1 MSSVAVARAE
11 FFRPKTEDTLGL
23 GMVLALAAHLL
34 LVLAL
39 AFGVSWRTNTPVI
52 AEAEVWAEVP
62 KAAAPAEEPPP
73 PPPTP
78 VKETP
83 PPPPPVAQAEPEPVP
98 EPEADIP
105 SAPVPKAK
113 RKKET
118 PVPPVAKVEPPP
130 KPKKKPAQPKETFIN
145 EPPVVA
151 KKPKTPPV
159 PPTKPATPTDAP
171 TVSSAERDARRKVA
185 MQRMMKDLGSLGTSE
200 QSAGPSASY
209 QGKIRARIIPNI
221 TFLMDEGNGNPTA
234 WVEIRCAP
242 DGTILSRRL
251 LDPSGSPAWDK
262 AVLDGIDKTR
272 SLPFDERGRLP
283 DTVFQIG
290 ISPRDR

>member
-1 MSSVAVARAE
+1 MSGMAAVRAE
-11 FFRPKTEDTLGL
+11 VFRPKAEDTLGL
-23 GMVLALAAHLL
+23 GAILALAAHLL

-39 AFGVSWRTNTPVI
+39 AFGVSWRTHTPDV
-52 AEAEVWAEVP
+52 AEAEVWSEVP
-62 KAAAPAEEPPP
+62 TAAAPATEPPP

-78 VKETP
+78 VEETP
-83 PPPPPVAQAEPEPVP
+83 PPPPVPQVEPEPEPEPVAEIQKKP
-98 EPEADIP
+98 E
-105 SAPVPKAK
+105 PKAK
-113 RKKET
+113 PKKEK
-118 PVPPVAKVEPPP
+118 PLPPVAKVEPKKE
-130 KPKKKPAQPKETFIN
+130 KPKKEKPPKETFIT
-145 EPPVVA
+145 EKPAPA
-151 KKPKTPPV
+151 KKPVPSTPP
-159 PPTKPATPTDAP
+159 TP
-171 TVSSAERDARRKVA
+171 TVSTAEREAQRKAA

-200 QSAGPSASY
+200 HSAGPSASY
-209 QGKIRARIIPNI
+209 VGKLRARIIPNI

-234 WVEIRCAP
+234 FVEIRCAP

-272 SLPFDERGRLP
+272 SLPFDEKGRLP

>member
-1 MSSVAVARAE
+1 MSSMAMARAE
-11 FFRPKTEDTLGL
+11 VFRPKAEDTLGL
-23 GMVLALAAHLL
+23 GLGLALAAHLL

-39 AFGVSWRTNTPVI
+39 AFGVNWRTHTPVI

-73 PPPTP
+73 PTP
-78 VKETP
+78 VEEAP
-83 PPPPPVAQAEPEPVP
+83 PPPTPVAQAEPEPAP

-113 RKKET
+113 RKKEK
-118 PVPPVAKVEPPP
+118 PLPPVAKVEPPP
-130 KPKKKPAQPKETFIN
+130 KPKKKAPPPKETFIN

-151 KKPKTPPV
+151 KKPKTPAA
-159 PPTKPATPTDAP
+159 PPTTP
-171 TVSSAERDARRKVA
+171 TVSTAEREAQRKAA

-200 QSAGPSASY
+200 QSAGPSANY
-209 QGKIRARIIPNI
+209 VGKLRARIIPNI
-221 TFLMDEGNGNPTA
+221 TFLMDEGSGNPTA
-234 WVEIRCAP
+234 FVEIRCAP

>member
-1 MSSVAVARAE
+1 MAMARAE
-11 FFRPKTEDTLGL
+11 VSRPKAEDTLGL

-39 AFGVSWRTNTPVI
+39 AFGVSWRTHTPVI

-73 PPPTP
+73 PTP
-78 VKETP
+78 VEETP
-83 PPPPPVAQAEPEPVP
+83 TPPPVAQAEPEPVP

-113 RKKET
+113 RKKEK
-118 PVPPVAKVEPPP
+118 PLPPVAKVEPPP
-130 KPKKKPAQPKETFIN
+130 KPKKKPAPPKETFIT

-159 PPTKPATPTDAP
+159 PPASATP
-171 TVSSAERDARRKVA
+171 TVSSAERETQRKAA

-209 QGKIRARIIPNI
+209 QGKIRSRIIPNI

-262 AVLDGIDKTR
+262 AVLDGVDKTR
-272 SLPFDERGRLP
+272 SLPLDERGRLP

>member
-11 FFRPKTEDTLGL
+11 VFRPKTEDTLGL

-52 AEAEVWAEVP
+52 AEAEIWSEVP
-62 KAAAPAEEPPP
+62 TAAAPTEAPPP

-78 VKETP
+78 VEETP
-83 PPPPPVAQAEPEPVP
+83 PPPPPVAQVEPEPAP

-113 RKKET
+113 RKKEK
-118 PVPPVAKVEPPP
+118 PLPPVAKVEPPP
-130 KPKKKPAQPKETFIN
+130 KPKKKPPEPKETFIN
-145 EPPVVA
+145 EPVVA
-151 KKPKTPPV
+151 KKPKTPPA
-159 PPTKPATPTDAP
+159 PPATPATPT
-171 TVSSAERDARRKVA
+171 VSAAEREAQRKSA
-185 MQRMMKDLGSLGTSE
+185 LQRMMKDLGSLGTSE
-200 QSAGPSASY
+200 RSAGPTASGNY
-209 QGKIRARIIPNI
+209 KGKIRARIIPNI
-221 TFLMDEGNGNPTA
+221 TFLMDEGSSNPTA
-234 WVEIRCAP
+234 WVQIRVAP
-242 DGTILSRRL
+242 DGTILSSRL
-251 LDPSGSPAWDK
+251 MDSSGSAGWDK

-272 SLPFDERGRLP
+272 SLPLDEKGRIP
-283 DTVFQIG
+283 DSVFEIG

>member
-1 MSSVAVARAE
+1 MSSVTVARAE
-11 FFRPKTEDTLGL
+11 VFRPKVEDTLGL
-23 GMVLALAAHLL
+23 GMVLALGAHLL

-39 AFGVSWRTNTPVI
+39 AFGVNWRKQTPVI
-52 AEAEVWAEVP
+52 AEAEIWAEVP
-62 KAAAPAEEPPP
+62 TAAAPAEEPPP
-73 PPPTP
+73 PPTP
-78 VKETP
+78 IEETPP

-113 RKKET
+113 RKKEK
-118 PVPPVAKVEPPP
+118 PLPPVAKVEPPP
-130 KPKKKPAQPKETFIN
+130 KPKKKPPQPKETFIN

-159 PPTKPATPTDAP
+159 PPASATPT
-171 TVSSAERDARRKVA
+171 VSTAEREAQRKAA

-200 QSAGPSASY
+200 QSAGPSANY
-209 QGKIRARIIPNI
+209 VGKLRARIIPNI
-221 TFLMDEGNGNPTA
+221 TFLMDEGSGNPTA
-234 WVEIRCAP
+234 FVEIRCAP

-272 SLPFDERGRLP
+272 SLPLDERGRLP

>member
-1 MSSVAVARAE
+1 MSEVAVVRAE
-11 FFRPKTEDTLGL
+11 GFRPKTEDTLGL
-23 GMVLALAAHLL
+23 GMVMAVGAHLL

-39 AFGVSWRTNTPVI
+39 ALSVNWRTHTPVI
-52 AEAEVWAEVP
+52 AEAEVWSEVP
-62 KAAAPAEEPPP
+62 VAAAPAAEPP

-78 VKETP
+78 VEKTP
-83 PPPPPVAQAEPEPVP
+83 PPPPPVAQAEPEPAP
-98 EPEADIP
+98 APEADIP

-113 RKKET
+113 PKKDK
-118 PVPPVAKVEPPP
+118 PLPPVAKVEPKKD
-130 KPKKKPAQPKETFIN
+130 KPKKEKPPKETFIN
-145 EPPVVA
+145 DKPVVA
-151 KKPKTPPV
+151 KTPP
-159 PPTKPATPTDAP
+159 KATPTPPTP
-171 TVSSAERDARRKVA
+171 TVSNAEREAQRKAA

-200 QSAGPSASY
+200 KSAGPSTSY
-209 QGKIRARIIPNI
+209 TAKLRARIIPNI
-221 TFLMDEGNGNPTA
+221 TFLMDEGSGNPTA
-234 WVEIRCAP
+234 FVEIRCAP

-272 SLPFDERGRLP
+272 SLPLDERGRLP

>member
-1 MSSVAVARAE
+1 MSSMAMARAE
-11 FFRPKTEDTLGL
+11 VSRPKAEDTLGL

-39 AFGVSWRTNTPVI
+39 AFGVSWRTHTPVI

-62 KAAAPAEEPPP
+62 KAAAPAEES

-78 VKETP
+78 VEETP
-83 PPPPPVAQAEPEPVP
+83 TPPPVAQAEPEPVP

-113 RKKET
+113 RKKEK
-118 PVPPVAKVEPPP
+118 PLPPVAKVEPPP
-130 KPKKKPAQPKETFIN
+130 KPKKKPAPPKETFIT

-151 KKPKTPPV
+151 KKPKTPSV
-159 PPTKPATPTDAP
+159 PPTTP
-171 TVSSAERDARRKVA
+171 TVSSAERETQRKAA

-262 AVLDGIDKTR
+262 AVLDGVDKTR
-272 SLPFDERGRLP
+272 SLPLDERGRLP